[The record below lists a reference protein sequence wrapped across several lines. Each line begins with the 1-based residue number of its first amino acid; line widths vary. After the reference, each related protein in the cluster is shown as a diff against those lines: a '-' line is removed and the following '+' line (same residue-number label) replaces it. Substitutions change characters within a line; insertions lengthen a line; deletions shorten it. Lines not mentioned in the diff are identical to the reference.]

1 MYVASPAASEEAP
14 TTAKIATAGLEALRL
29 WFQDARALARAVSAV
44 RAVFRHRYRSRNAVQ
59 IRGAV
64 HASQV
69 SVSGAAG

>member
-44 RAVFRHRYRSRNAVQ
+44 RAVCFDTDIVQ
-59 IRGAV
+59 GTLFKFVAP
-64 HASQV
+64 QV
-69 SVSGAAG
+69 SVSK